1 MHQPQPQVAAP
12 GPFAHVTTVLPPF
25 GHGVNNRRYLRDVL
39 DSSSGSVAG
48 LSATTAFLGCPRYTE
63 LRALGVKQKPTN
75 AELEGPVELPAMY
88 FGTMMH
94 ALRSE
99 RLLYGPQA
107 HYALLEF
114 WRPELV
120 IEDYLKALSMWQ
132 VYDVMFPWG
141 RDPFEYLG
149 VECEV
154 RTPLQLWNGEWV
166 IKTVRYDS
174 VIRYPDGSVY
184 SFECKTTGKGGYG
197 ALRPYLVQGMTHS
210 GLWNANPWLVSRY
223 GRMAGSLFDLLVK
236 SKDRKTGEVGDADR
250 IPEYFSN
257 YQQQRALL
265 YMCSPQQSVSFQRS
279 PVDGKMPEFFHH
291 CYGYWRPCEFVG
303 ICHDQSY
310 GAYQYKDGRDYDG
323 R

>member
-1 MHQPQPQVAAP
+1 MNHQFVTSPSEPSV
-12 GPFAHVTTVLPPF
+12 FAEASHVLPPF
-25 GHGVNNRRYLRDVL
+25 GFGVNNRRTLREVL
-39 DSSSGSVAG
+39 ESSASSAAG
-48 LSATTAFLGCPRYTE
+48 LSATTSYIGCPRYSE
-63 LRALGVKQKPTN
+63 LRALGVRHRPTN

-107 HYALLEF
+107 HYQLLEF
-114 WRPELV
+114 WRPELDLS
-120 IEDYLKALSMWQ
+120 DYLKALGIWQ
-132 VYDVMFPWG
+132 TYDAMFPWG

-154 RTPLQLWNGEWV
+154 RTPLKLWNGQWV

-174 VIRYPDGSVY
+174 VIRYPQDGSVF
-184 SFECKTTGKGGYG
+184 SFECKTSAKGGQG

-210 GLWNANPWLVSRY
+210 GLWNANPWLVGKY
-223 GRMAGSLFDLLVK
+223 GRMQGSLFDLLVK
-236 SKDRKTGEVGDADR
+236 TKEPDADR
-250 IPEYFSN
+250 IPEYFSRH
-257 YQQQRALL
+257 QQERALL
-265 YMCSPQQSVSFQRS
+265 FMVAPQQSVHFVRS
-279 PVDGKMPEFFHH
+279 PIDGKLPELFGNCFGH
-291 CYGYWRPCEFVG
+291 WRPCDFVPL
-303 ICHDQSY
+303 CHDQSY